1 MKKLIIGLLIIPIIS
16 CHVNIGK
23 RVKGNGRMASEE
35 RAVHDVSKIKI
46 KGGINVELVPGP
58 SSLKVEADE
67 NLLRYIQTVEENGW
81 IVIKTKD
88 NMNLRSDNPI
98 RVLISTDRVRAVH
111 IAGSG
116 NVKGQGK
123 FSGADKLD
131 IDVAG
136 SGDVVLNVNTPKINV
151 DIEGSGSVTLSG
163 ETKDANIDIAGSCS
177 YQAGELL
184 TENTDIEIKGS
195 GDAKVYAD
203 NNLKADVLG
212 SGTVYYRG
220 KARVHSST
228 AGSGSVKPMP

>member
-1 MKKLIIGLLIIPIIS
+1 MTT
-16 CHVNIGK
+16 
-23 RVKGNGRMASEE
+23 EE
-35 RAVHDVSKIKI
+35 RAVHDVSRIKI
-46 KGGINVELVPGP
+46 RGGIDVELAPGP

-67 NLLRYIQTVEENGW
+67 NLLRYIETVEENGW

-98 RVLISTDRVRAVH
+98 RVFISTERINAVH
-111 IAGSG
+111 ISGSA

-123 FSGADKLD
+123 FSGAEKLD

-136 SGDVVLNVNTPKINV
+136 SGDVVLDVNTPQINV

-177 YQAGELL
+177 YRADKLL

-203 NNLKADVLG
+203 NNLRADVMG